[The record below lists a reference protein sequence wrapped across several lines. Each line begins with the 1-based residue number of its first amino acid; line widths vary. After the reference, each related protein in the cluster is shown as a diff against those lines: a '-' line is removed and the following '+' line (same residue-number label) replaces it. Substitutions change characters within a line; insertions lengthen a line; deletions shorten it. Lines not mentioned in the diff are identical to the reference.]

1 MKDSR
6 TSLWKQKCVSVSLFP
21 KWITSHSSSD
31 LPHSISAALPFQ
43 VEIKIRDAWKMKN
56 NCCWNIEFHMRECW
70 RIWEH
75 REWQSQCLSEYRK
88 GRLLRLSETD
98 PLLHL
103 LLLHLF
109 YFFVVLLSQTQQ
121 HFAICPLYF
130 IPQTL
135 LLFVAVIFTFFTCV
149 SILLAFDW
157 VSKRNCSLAPVIQS
171 VVRQFSLMQSKV
183 QVVAGP
189 RMSTSVENSTRSE
202 IRSVLLRHWISL
214 DRARLHTIH
223 FWLFL
228 YAIAQLFIEYY
239 FSEVYTVSLCRIR

>member
-1 MKDSR
+1 M
-6 TSLWKQKCVSVSLFP
+6 P
-21 KWITSHSSSD
+21 
-31 LPHSISAALPFQ
+31 
-43 VEIKIRDAWKMKN
+43 
-56 NCCWNIEFHMRECW
+56 
-70 RIWEH
+70 
-75 REWQSQCLSEYRK
+75 
-88 GRLLRLSETD
+88 RLSETD
-98 PLLHL
+98 PL

-109 YFFVVLLSQTQQ
+109 YFF
-121 HFAICPLYF
+121 
-130 IPQTL
+130 
-135 LLFVAVIFTFFTCV
+135 LLFYCHRPSSTSRFALFISFPRLSSFLSAVIFTFFTCV

-157 VSKRNCSLAPVIQS
+157 VSKRNCPLAPVIQS
-171 VVRQFSLMQSKV
+171 VVRQFSRMQSKV